1 MWGHGCGIWTLPL
14 SPLWRFWPQSL
25 PQTVVLFSPERGIL
39 SNLSYFLVPRVRNL
53 TKKLQKQER
62 KEKSNARTMP
72 VTPLHS
78 VQTLIPTL
86 MVTCYAFNL
95 WALRPKTS
103 QCVMALKKIRVS
115 KKTRQFYDSLVSPVT
130 LMLLYSEKN
139 TAFSS
144 IPKREILLEKP
155 HRWPFQIYLQQEPYS
170 LELQGSKSHCVLT
183 LAKFFPYLG
192 LKWNSW
198 LLLYTIVQNV
208 FSITHKKLSQCDTWI
223 KKQQ

>member
-1 MWGHGCGIWTLPL
+1 MRYFI
-14 SPLWRFWPQSL
+14 
-25 PQTVVLFSPERGIL
+25 
-39 SNLSYFLVPRVRNL
+39 NLNYFLVPRVRNL
-53 TKKLQKQER
+53 TKKLQKKER
-62 KEKSNARTMP
+62 KGKSNATTMP
-72 VTPLHS
+72 MSPPRS
-78 VQTLIPTL
+78 IRTLIPTL
-86 MVTCYAFNL
+86 MGTCYAFNL
-95 WALRPKTS
+95 WALRQKIA
-103 QCVMALKKIRVS
+103 QCVVEIKNFKVS
-115 KKTRQFYDSLVSPVT
+115 KKATQFYDVLVSPVM